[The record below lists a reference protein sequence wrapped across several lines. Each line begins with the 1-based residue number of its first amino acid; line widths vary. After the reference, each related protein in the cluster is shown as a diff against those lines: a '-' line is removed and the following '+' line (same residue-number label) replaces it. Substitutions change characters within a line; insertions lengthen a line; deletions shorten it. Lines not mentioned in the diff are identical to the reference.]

1 MIKIILK
8 RLATILLVIILF
20 SGLIAFANYVFTKVL
35 GKKVG
40 HAKPN
45 ISSIQIDKSKEIS
58 LQEVNNLGYT
68 FYLGEI
74 DNSNS
79 IINDNLKNEIT
90 KIIYDSKF
98 PKSLLKNT
106 AIIVVNSLA
115 IKPNQYIKMGN
126 TKLNVYNFSSSF
138 VYEGGIFEQ
147 YSNGQYA
154 IYINKDF
161 LINKKMSLKEILTHE
176 LGHIIGSK
184 LTTDDWKKYYSLRNI
199 PTNTELDKNER
210 LWNLSPRED
219 FAEVYKNT
227 FTNLEVRTF
236 YGYLKP
242 TWEYGLTCGNEGSQS
257 CKIKV
262 LSNPEKYPDDFKLGS
277 PYENTIDQKTKDF
290 IKSIIDK
297 LNK

>member
-1 MIKIILK
+1 MKTFLKNLALIIIIIL
-8 RLATILLVIILF
+8 LTT
-20 SGLIAFANYVFTKVL
+20 GLIIFTNYILKSVL
-35 GKKVG
+35 GKNKL
-40 HAKPN
+40 N
-45 ISSIQIDKSKEIS
+45 TIITNLDKSKEIS
-58 LQEVNNLGYT
+58 PKEVNNLGYT

-74 DNSNS
+74 DNGNS
-79 IINDNLKNEIT
+79 IINDTLKNEIT

-106 AIIVVNSLA
+106 AIIITNSLA

-126 TKLNVYNFSSSF
+126 IKLSLYNFGSSF
-138 VYEGGIFEQ
+138 VCEGGIFEQ
-147 YSNGQYA
+147 YSNGKYA

-161 LINKKMSLKEILTHE
+161 IINKKMSLKEILTHE
-176 LGHIIGSK
+176 LGHIIESK

-199 PTNTELDKNER
+199 PTNTELDKNEQ

-227 FTNLEVRTF
+227 FTNIDVRTF
-236 YGYLKP
+236 YGDLKP
-242 TWEYGLTCGNEGSQS
+242 VWGFDLICGDKGSQS
-257 CKIKV
+257 CRIKV

-277 PYENTIDQKTKDF
+277 PYESTVNQKTKDF
-290 IKSIIDK
+290 IKSIINK